1 MDVVLM
7 HKEIPVVDIEVD
19 KESGA
24 IFGIGNVHNSEHLPI
39 GIPEQNGVID
49 RAEFNS
55 WWVER
60 SIPASRSG
68 IKDALEELGIAS
80 TRALLPRCYSL
91 SLSDQYWVKPIDT
104 NLTWRNIN
112 FFDNPFSDDVGDVL
126 FGANKHKDVLDLNSP
141 DNTSVGDLKKRWK
154 IIDGK
159 RCLVKGGSNPFRQQP
174 LNEVIAAKIMELLGI
189 SHVDYSVAW
198 DQGVPYSVCED
209 FITRDTE
216 LAPAW
221 RILKVTKKSNTDSQY
236 QHLLKCCA
244 ALGIQNTAAF
254 LDRMIVLDYI
264 IANEDR
270 HLNNFGAIRDAN
282 TLEWLGMAPIYDS
295 GSSLGF
301 DKLPQQMK
309 SEKNVDCKPFK
320 KQHVEQLGLVTD
332 FGWIDFGKLS
342 GVGNIIDDVFSDNR
356 TAEYIDAV
364 RIKAVKDSVERRINV
379 LKSWVSTKI

>member
-24 IFGIGNVHNSEHLPI
+24 IFSIGNVHNSEHLPI
-39 GIPEQNGVID
+39 GIPEQNGVLD
-49 RAEFNS
+49 RAELNG
-55 WWVER
+55 WWTER

-80 TRALLPRCYSL
+80 TRALLLRCYGL

-104 NLTWRNIN
+104 NLTWKNIN

-126 FGANKHKDVLDLNSP
+126 FGANKHKDVLDLSSP

-174 LNEVIAAKIMELLGI
+174 LNEVIAAKIMDLLGI

-216 LAPAW
+216 LVPAW

-309 SEKNVDCKPFK
+309 SEKNVDCKPFEK
-320 KQHVEQLGLVTD
+320 RHVEQLGLVTD

-364 RIKAVKDSVERRINV
+364 RIKAIKDSVERRINV

>member
-1 MDVVLM
+1 MNAVLM

-19 KESGA
+19 EESGV
-24 IFGIGNVHNSEHLPI
+24 ILGINTVHNSEHLPI

-49 RAEFNS
+49 RAELNH
-55 WWVER
+55 WWTER

-80 TRALLPRCYSL
+80 TRALLLCCYGL
-91 SLSDQYWVKPIDT
+91 SLSDQYWVKPKDT
-104 NLTWRNIN
+104 NLTWQDIN
-112 FFDNPFSDDVGDVL
+112 FFDNTFSDDVGNIL
-126 FGANKHKDVLDLNSP
+126 FGANKHKDVLDLSSP

-174 LNEVIAAKIMELLGI
+174 FNEVIAAKIMELLDI
-189 SHVDYSVAW
+189 PHVAYSVAW

-209 FITRDTE
+209 FVTRDTE
-216 LAPAW
+216 LVPAW
-221 RILKVTKKSNTDSQY
+221 RILKVLKKSNTDSQY
-236 QHLLKCCA
+236 QRLLKCCA
-244 ALGIQNTAAF
+244 ALDIQNLVEF

-282 TLEWLGMAPIYDS
+282 TLEWIGMAPIYDS

-309 SEKNVDCKPFK
+309 SEKDVDCKPFK
-320 KQHVEQLGLVTD
+320 KRHIEQLGFVTD
-332 FGWIDFGKLS
+332 FSWIDFDKLA
-342 GVGNIIDDVFSDNR
+342 GVGDIIDKVFSDNR
-356 TAEYIDAV
+356 ASEFIDSARV
-364 RIKAVKDSVERRINV
+364 MAIKDSVERRIGV
-379 LKSWVSTKI
+379 LKVWASAK